1 MNPVRSHYIVKKFAP
16 GPEAPSRARRSSVIS
31 AYLDVLDKMKGPLAA
46 ELELPFAK
54 EQIAQA
60 ILEELADG
68 PGYDLAKRL
77 EISYVLLE
85 SFVSCEEYLA
95 VEDFKNA
102 SLRAEKIADSQNPSS
117 ILKSA
122 RIMKTVRGERAV
134 RIQEQIHEKMKKRQL
149 DLLGLEK
156 GEAA

>member
-1 MNPVRSHYIVKKFAP
+1 M
-16 GPEAPSRARRSSVIS
+16 
-31 AYLDVLDKMKGPLAA
+31 
-46 ELELPFAK
+46 
-54 EQIAQA
+54 
-60 ILEELADG
+60 
-68 PGYDLAKRL
+68 
-77 EISYVLLE
+77 LLE